1 MPAGA
6 HSALRSPWEE
16 KELGKPDLIG
26 MGMRGIPH
34 AETSISAGALQQ
46 PLR

>member
-6 HSALRSPWEE
+6 QSVLRSLWEE

-26 MGMRGIPH
+26 IGMRGIPH
-34 AETSISAGALQQ
+34 GESSVSVGALQQ
-46 PLR
+46 PLS